1 MAASL
6 EAWQPPQGA
15 LRDAELE
22 AWEVSERDVDGVRHG
37 DCTLYRDDGSLLL
50 RCRYQAGKRNGPF
63 ASFHRNG
70 DVESEGSYVDG
81 MLDGAFTRYTSERP
95 GGKPLRACCVPP
107 GARELRVTYQRG
119 IQLAETFLDSDGRAL
134 RSDGTLRPERAPG
147 VPDTAS
153 FEEADEC
160 WVERVGSDDGTL
172 LRRDFDLEG
181 RLVSET
187 EIVRGRRAG
196 LREFH
201 RSGGLAREVHFD
213 DSGVVHGRF
222 RLCYEPG
229 RAPYVEPEIR
239 EVTGA
244 FEHGQAVGTFRFL
257 DARGRELASRERG
270 EALSDE
276 KLRALVGPE
285 HAAEPEGALFERALR
300 LVSERRVRE
309 ALVFAARA
317 AARAGSAERLR
328 EFLAKTIVPLE
339 GQLAKARASAVDR
352 ESLPTIR
359 SAFDALL
366 DGADPADMLRLLAT
380 LIPAESPAS
389 RDLVDASLL
398 LEPNSSRARV
408 TRALIRLEHGDV
420 PGALAD
426 VSLLDSELA
435 PAAGHV
441 AELARVSFPKLSF
454 VPALEPPPEPNEEL
468 APVEVAQ
475 PLEGIRRAIGLYAT
489 RLSAIRAELGRRL
502 GEPDWLPPETS
513 HLLLDGPVEL
523 RRYAAT
529 ITDEDEDG
537 TETNEVTVDE
547 TLDVA
552 GSSAATLM
560 TVARADFDALS
571 WLCWSAGLD
580 EIGMPSALTRRERF
594 GAAVNDVMQR
604 YFRVRDQFATG
615 GLVSRARGVPS
626 FTWDG
631 LDIATLTSR
640 FAEIAQRQFLERRAM
655 FFFLLFPQN
664 LSPFQSDLRQA

>member
-1 MAASL
+1 
-6 EAWQPPQGA
+6 
-15 LRDAELE
+15 
-22 AWEVSERDVDGVRHG
+22 
-37 DCTLYRDDGSLLL
+37 
-50 RCRYQAGKRNGPF
+50 
-63 ASFHRNG
+63 
-70 DVESEGSYVDG
+70 
-81 MLDGAFTRYTSERP
+81 
-95 GGKPLRACCVPP
+95 
-107 GARELRVTYQRG
+107 
-119 IQLAETFLDSDGRAL
+119 
-134 RSDGTLRPERAPG
+134 
-147 VPDTAS
+147 
-153 FEEADEC
+153 
-160 WVERVGSDDGTL
+160 VERVGSDDGSL

-201 RSGGLAREVHFD
+201 KSGGLAREVRFD
-213 DSGVVHGRF
+213 DSGVVHGPF
-222 RLCYEPG
+222 RLRYEPG
-229 RAPYVEPEIR
+229 RAPYVEREIR

-244 FEHGQAVGTFRFL
+244 FEHGQAVGLFRFL
-257 DARGRELASRERG
+257 DAEGRELASRERG

-276 KLRALVGPE
+276 RLRALIGRE
-285 HAAEPEGALFERALR
+285 HAAEPESALFERARR

-309 ALVFAARA
+309 ALVWAARA
-317 AARAGSAERLR
+317 AARAGRAEPLR
-328 EFLAKTIVPLE
+328 EFLAKTIVPL
-339 GQLAKARASAVDR
+339 QPDVASARAAAIDR
-352 ESLPTIR
+352 EAVPTIR

-366 DGADPADMLRLLAT
+366 DGADAAEMLRLLAT
-380 LIPAESPAS
+380 LFPAESTAS
-389 RDLVDASLL
+389 NDLVDASLL
-398 LEPNSSRARV
+398 LAPNSSRARV

-435 PAAGHV
+435 PAAGQV
-441 AELARVSFPKLSF
+441 TELARVSFPKLSF
-454 VPALEPPPEPNEEL
+454 VPAREPPPEPNEEL
-468 APVEVAQ
+468 TPVEVLQ
-475 PLEGIRRAIGLYAT
+475 PLEGIRRAIALYAT
-489 RLSAIRAELGRRL
+489 RLSAVRAELLRRV

-529 ITDEDEDG
+529 IADEDEDG
-537 TETNEVTVDE
+537 TETSEVTVDE
-547 TLDVA
+547 TLDLA

-580 EIGMPSALTRRERF
+580 RIGMPNTVAPRERF

-604 YFRVRDQFATG
+604 YFRVRDQFSTG

-631 LDIATLTSR
+631 LDVATLSSR
-640 FAEIAQRQFLERRAM
+640 FAEIAERQFLERRAM